1 MKLLYTILNL
11 MTFIAIGFLLKKIK
25 LFSKETAQELNS
37 FVFKVAFPL
46 NIITSFY
53 KVNLAEVINFSFFL
67 YIAFTFF
74 LSFCLALAISHLL
87 HKDGLNRAVTTV
99 AVYRGNFIIMGFPI
113 LESLLGDASLIYAG
127 IILAISQV
135 FYNITTAW
143 VYEKATLAKADYK
156 KLFFNIFKNPM
167 LLGVL
172 IGIFINLTNFN
183 LYFLENPFRTIGKT
197 ATTFGLIVLGHGL
210 SFDFDKNN
218 LKNTIIVAFA
228 KLLILPA
235 IAFFASNLF
244 NLAPIEK
251 STAIILFACPTAIVS
266 YTFAKNYKADTKL
279 AQNYVIFT
287 TFLFMFTIYMVLKI
301 F

>member
-1 MKLLYTILNL
+1 
-11 MTFIAIGFLLKKIK
+11 
-25 LFSKETAQELNS
+25 
-37 FVFKVAFPL
+37 
-46 NIITSFY
+46 
-53 KVNLAEVINFSFFL
+53 
-67 YIAFTFF
+67 
-74 LSFCLALAISHLL
+74 
-87 HKDGLNRAVTTV
+87 
-99 AVYRGNFIIMGFPI
+99 MGFPI